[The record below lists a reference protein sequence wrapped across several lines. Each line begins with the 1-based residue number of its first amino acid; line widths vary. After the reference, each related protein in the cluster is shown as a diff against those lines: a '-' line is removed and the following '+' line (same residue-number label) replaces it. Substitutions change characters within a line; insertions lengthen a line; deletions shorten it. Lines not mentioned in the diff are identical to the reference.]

1 MQLIQVLDRRGQH
14 FSGVSVQEL
23 SRYMFLAG
31 ALPLLLLGTAHVVH
45 TPQQPGDRKGLSPA
59 DPGLVESMA
68 RSRVLLT
75 GRTDMWRVWVG
86 FNLSHSLGVV
96 LLGVIVVLVGRTP
109 ASFGYNAA
117 VFVPLAV
124 VVSLA
129 YLGLGLV
136 YWFRTPIIGVG
147 LSVFLFSCAWV
158 FSLVGRQ

>member
-1 MQLIQVLDRRGQH
+1 
-14 FSGVSVQEL
+14 
-23 SRYMFLAG
+23 
-31 ALPLLLLGTAHVVH
+31 
-45 TPQQPGDRKGLSPA
+45 
-59 DPGLVESMA
+59 
-68 RSRVLLT
+68 
-75 GRTDMWRVWVG
+75 MWRVWVG

-147 LSVFLFSCAWV
+147 LSVFLFSCAWA

>member
-1 MQLIQVLDRRGQH
+1 M
-14 FSGVSVQEL
+14 QEL
-23 SRYMFLAG
+23 SRYLFLAG
-31 ALPLLLLGTAHVVH
+31 GVVFLLLGTAHIVH

-59 DPGLVESMA
+59 DPGLAESMA

-96 LLGVIVVLVGRTP
+96 LLGLTVVLVGRTT
-109 ASFGYNAA
+109 ASFAYNAA
-117 VFVPLAV
+117 VFLPLAV

-129 YLGLGLV
+129 YLGLGFA

-147 LSVFLFSCAWV
+147 LSVLLFSCAWI